1 MEEAFALALRG
12 INGEEEGGRE
22 NKWCWE
28 LFITFMK
35 KKMRGTNKFIKMEI
49 IFLLLQI

>member
-22 NKWCWE
+22 NKWC
-28 LFITFMK
+28 
-35 KKMRGTNKFIKMEI
+35 
-49 IFLLLQI
+49 